1 MSKVGENRVPTGTAP
16 EKSECEGSNVPLSQ
30 PTGHTE
36 GGGPKVPTNIAPNDV
51 GDKLLRDARHTKRE
65 LLGKIFEISRELS
78 GFSIS
83 DDVSEPR
90 AKIGMLE
97 REVDQFFDLISKK
110 ELQFSE
116 LGQQISKEFGY
127 LKNKIEELE
136 EQPILP
142 CNSVSAVSETSN
154 ASSCALAQID
164 LDLKKKELEYE
175 AKQLK
180 LCLKEARLD
189 AEQRKLDV
197 LNRSRSAS
205 RCNSKVGSRAS
216 SSLGSHGSFLGSHK
230 GLSSLFE
237 KAEKSNFTIQSK
249 VVPETD
255 HGAAVFSSSPAH
267 RAEPPL

>member
-1 MSKVGENRVPTGTAP
+1 MRIVSLPVPAP
-16 EKSECEGSNVPLSQ
+16 EKSECGGSNVPLSQ

-83 DDVSEPR
+83 DDVSELR
-90 AKIGMLE
+90 DKIGILE

-116 LGQQISKEFGY
+116 LGQQISEEFGY
-127 LKNKIEELE
+127 LKNKIKELE

-142 CNSVSAVSETSN
+142 CDSVSAVSETSN

-175 AKQLK
+175 AKHAQLA
-180 LCLKEARLD
+180 LELGLKEARLD
-189 AEQRKLDV
+189 AEERKLDV

-205 RCNSKVGSRAS
+205 RCNSKVGSRVS
-216 SSLGSHGSFLGSHK
+216 SSLGSHGSFWDPTRDCPLCWKRLKKVILLFSLKSYPRLITGPRFLAQVRHI
-230 GLSSLFE
+230 GLS
-237 KAEKSNFTIQSK
+237 
-249 VVPETD
+249 
-255 HGAAVFSSSPAH
+255 
-267 RAEPPL
+267 PPL

>member
-83 DDVSEPR
+83 DDVSELSD
-90 AKIGMLE
+90 KIGILE

-142 CNSVSAVSETSN
+142 CDSVSAVSKTSN

-175 AKQLK
+175 AKHAQLA
-180 LCLKEARLD
+180 LELGLKEARLD

-205 RCNSKVGSRAS
+205 RCNSKMGSRVS

-230 GLSSLFE
+230 GLSSLLE
-237 KAEKSNFTIQSK
+237 K
-249 VVPETD
+249 
-255 HGAAVFSSSPAH
+255 G
-267 RAEPPL
+267 